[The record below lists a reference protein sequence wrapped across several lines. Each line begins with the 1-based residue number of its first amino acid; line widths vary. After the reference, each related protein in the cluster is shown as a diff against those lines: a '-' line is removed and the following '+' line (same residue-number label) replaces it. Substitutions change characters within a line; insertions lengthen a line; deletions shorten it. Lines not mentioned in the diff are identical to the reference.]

1 MYGDASDDPG
11 SLLSSEKNGVSNF
24 SQDGFAGLVTLRK
37 NPMLY
42 NEKIIAGF
50 SFALFKSAAF
60 RSLPMYLGDMQN
72 DSACYQFRN

>member
-24 SQDGFAGLVTLRK
+24 SQDGFAGLVTLGK

-42 NEKIIAGF
+42 N
-50 SFALFKSAAF
+50 
-60 RSLPMYLGDMQN
+60 
-72 DSACYQFRN
+72 